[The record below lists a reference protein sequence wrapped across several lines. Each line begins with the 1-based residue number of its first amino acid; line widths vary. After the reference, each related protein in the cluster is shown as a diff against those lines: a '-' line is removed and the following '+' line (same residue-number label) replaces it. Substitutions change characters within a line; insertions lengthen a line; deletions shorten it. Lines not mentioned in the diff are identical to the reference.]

1 MKIKTNYKINLR
13 SKKISIILLN
23 ILILGNI
30 FLFPIISKSENVQ
43 EIEQLIS
50 EKKRVINELNQQQKV
65 YQDKIKKKQQEK
77 ISFQNQISIL
87 DTQIASRT
95 IGLETNKLQIE
106 GLKLELESI
115 RLEIEKRENEINTNK
130 ERVKTALQNLYREE
144 DSNSILKILI
154 VKENLSDFFD
164 EVKRLKTLQTDLKD
178 KIEQLKQ
185 LKDWLEQKNKNIEQ
199 SKTELENLQEKLVNE
214 QIGLKQEQDTK
225 LYFLSAT
232 KSDEQQF
239 QNLLASLKK
248 EQQEA
253 DSIIKLYEEKAR
265 RMLESNKDLIKDN
278 GTFIWPVPSQYVTT
292 YFHDPDYP
300 FRNIFEHPAID
311 IRASQGTPIKAAAS
325 GYVAIAQ
332 DNGYGYSYIT
342 LVHNDGISTVY
353 GHVSQI
359 NVKTG
364 DFVLQGDTIG
374 KSGGTPGTPG
384 AGRLTTGPHLHFEV
398 RLNGTPVNPLIYLK

>member
-1 MKIKTNYKINLR
+1 MKTKIKFKIN
-13 SKKISIILLN
+13 IILIN
-23 ILILGNI
+23 ILVLSNI
-30 FLFPIISKSENVQ
+30 FLFPIISRSESVQ

-50 EKKRVINELNQQQKV
+50 EKKKVIDELNQQKKI

-77 ISFQNQISIL
+77 ASFQNQISIL

-115 RLEIEKRENEINTNK
+115 KLEIEKKENEIITNK
-130 ERVKTALQNLYREE
+130 ERVKTALQNLYKEE
-144 DSNSILKILI
+144 DSNNILKILI

-164 EVKRLKTLQTDLKD
+164 EVNKLKTLQADLKD
-178 KIEQLKQ
+178 KIQQLKQ

-199 SKTELENLQEKLVNE
+199 SKTELEGLQEKLVNE
-214 QIGLKQEQDTK
+214 QESLKQEQDTK

-239 QNLLASLKK
+239 QNLLSSLKK

-253 DSIIKLYEEKAR
+253 DNIIKLYEEKAR
-265 RMLESNKDLIKDN
+265 RMLESNKTLIKDN
-278 GTFIWPVPSQYVTT
+278 GTFVWPVPSQYVTT

-311 IRASQGTPIKAAAS
+311 IRASQGTPIKATAS

-342 LVHNDGISTVY
+342 LVHNNGISTVY

-364 DFVLQGDTIG
+364 DFVLQGDVIG

>member
-1 MKIKTNYKINLR
+1 MKTKIKYKKIN
-13 SKKISIILLN
+13 ILLIN
-23 ILILGNI
+23 ILVLGNI
-30 FLFPIISKSENVQ
+30 FLFPIFGKSENVQ
-43 EIEQLIS
+43 DIEQLIS
-50 EKKRVINELNQQQKV
+50 EKKKIIEELNQQQKV

-77 ISFQNQISIL
+77 VSLNNQISIL
-87 DTQIASRT
+87 DSQIASRT
-95 IGLETNKLQIE
+95 IGIETNKLQIE

-115 RLEIEKRENEINTNK
+115 NLEIEKKGNEINTNK
-130 ERVKTALQNLYREE
+130 ERIKSALQNLYKEE
-144 DSNSILKILI
+144 DSNNILKILI

-164 EVKRLKTLQTDLKD
+164 EVSRLKTLQTDLKD

-199 SKTELENLQEKLVNE
+199 SKLELEGLQKKLENE
-214 QIGLKQEQDTK
+214 QAGLKEEQDTK
-225 LYFLSAT
+225 LYFLSST
-232 KSDEQQF
+232 KNDEKQF

-248 EQQEA
+248 EQSEA
-253 DSIIKLYEEKAR
+253 DSLIKLYEEKAR
-265 RMLESNKDLIKDN
+265 RMLADKQGLIKDN

-300 FRNIFEHPAID
+300 FRNIFEHPAVD

-325 GYVAIAQ
+325 GYVAIAK

-353 GHVSQI
+353 GHVSEI
-359 NVKTG
+359 DVKTG
-364 DFVLQGDTIG
+364 DFVLQGDMIG
-374 KSGGTPGTPG
+374 RSGATPGTPG

-398 RLNGTPVNPLIYLK
+398 RVNGTPVNPLIYLK